1 MKSQNSGFSLSQLA
15 HHLTALSRERIDIT
29 ALSVGGA
36 VARGASSLV
45 FWGIVALLAFFLFLA
60 LNIALGFAL
69 ASWSESSPAL
79 GFLYLAAGY
88 LVLILLVVLIR
99 PWITKGVRDVV
110 ARKALAETKR
120 INLRLD
126 LIPYLRRQKYNSPAR
141 SVRNGGSY
149 LVLEQTRYQT
159 LLLQDD
165 MFPQVVRGMTYLR
178 DHRREI
184 ISDYVRDEA
193 LYCVASIPVLGN
205 LLERLGYKAP
215 EHSHLFSKRPHEQ
228 DKQPKGKLAKYV
240 PYMLMAWDFLSP
252 TLFGILAGQAQGLL
266 LRLFSGKLAKG
277 RHSSRRRY

>member
-1 MKSQNSGFSLSQLA
+1 M
-15 HHLTALSRERIDIT
+15 
-29 ALSVGGA
+29 
-36 VARGASSLV
+36 
-45 FWGIVALLAFFLFLA
+45 
-60 LNIALGFAL
+60 
-69 ASWSESSPAL
+69 
-79 GFLYLAAGY
+79 
-88 LVLILLVVLIR
+88 
-99 PWITKGVRDVV
+99 RDVV
-110 ARKALAETKR
+110 ARKALAQIRR
-120 INLRLD
+120 INLSLD

-141 SVRNGGSY
+141 SVRDDGSY
-149 LVLEQTRYQT
+149 LVLEQAHYQT
-159 LLLQDD
+159 LLLQDET
-165 MFPQVVRGMTYLR
+165 FPQVVRGMTYLR

-215 EHSHLFSKRPHEQ
+215 EHSHLFTKRPHEQ

>member
-29 ALSVGGA
+29 ALSLGGA
-36 VARGASSLV
+36 VARGASSFV
-45 FWGIVALLAFFLFLA
+45 FWGILALLFFFLFLA

-69 ASWSESSPAL
+69 ATWSESSPAL
-79 GFLYLAAGY
+79 GFLYLATGY
-88 LVLILLVVLIR
+88 LGLILLVVLVR
-99 PWITKGVRDVV
+99 PWITKAVRDAV

-126 LIPYLRRQKYNSPAR
+126 LIPYLRRQKYNSPSR

-159 LLLQDD
+159 LILQDET
-165 MFPQVVRGMTYLR
+165 FPQVVRGMTYLR

-193 LYCVASIPVLGN
+193 LYCVASVPVLGN
-205 LLERLGYKAP
+205 ILERLGYRAP
-215 EHSHLFSKRPHEQ
+215 EHSHLFTKRAHDEE
-228 DKQPKGKLAKYV
+228 KQPKGKLAKYA
-240 PYMLMAWDFLSP
+240 PYLLMAWDFLSP
-252 TLFGILAGQAQGLL
+252 TLLGILASQTQGLL
-266 LRLFSGKLAKG
+266 FRLFSGKKAKAK
-277 RHSSRRRY
+277 RSSWRRR

>member
-1 MKSQNSGFSLSQLA
+1 MKSQNSGFSVSQLA

-99 PWITKGVRDVV
+99 PWILKGVRDVV
-110 ARKALAETKR
+110 ARKALAQIR
-120 INLRLD
+120 RVNLSLD

-141 SVRNGGSY
+141 SVRDNGSY
-149 LVLEQTRYQT
+149 LILEQAHYQT
-159 LLLQDD
+159 LLLQDET
-165 MFPQVVRGMTYLR
+165 FPQVVRGMTYLR

-184 ISDYVRDEA
+184 IS
-193 LYCVASIPVLGN
+193 CVASIPVLGN

>member
-29 ALSVGGA
+29 ALSLGGA
-36 VARGASSLV
+36 VARGASSFV
-45 FWGIVALLAFFLFLA
+45 FWGILALLFFFLFLA

-69 ASWSESSPAL
+69 ATWSESSPAL
-79 GFLYLAAGY
+79 GFLYLATGY
-88 LVLILLVVLIR
+88 LGLMLLVVIVR
-99 PWITKGVRDVV
+99 PWITKAVRDAV

-126 LIPYLRRQKYNSPAR
+126 LIPYLRRQKYNSPSR

-159 LLLQDD
+159 LILQDET
-165 MFPQVVRGMTYLR
+165 FPQVVRGMTYLR

-193 LYCVASIPVLGN
+193 LYCVASVPVLGN
-205 LLERLGYKAP
+205 LLERLGYRAP
-215 EHSHLFSKRPHEQ
+215 EHSHLFSKRALEEEE
-228 DKQPKGKLAKYV
+228 QPKGKLAKYA
-240 PYMLMAWDFLSP
+240 PYLLMAWDFLSP
-252 TLFGILAGQAQGLL
+252 TLIGILASQTQGLL
-266 LRLFSGKLAKG
+266 FRLFSGKKAKAK
-277 RHSSRRRY
+277 RSSWRRY